1 MSDYVPVEYPKWVGG
16 QIVNTPEEEFALL
29 ASLAPAPEPEP
40 EPESDDADKRQRR
53 GRSA

>member
-16 QIVNTPEEEFALL
+16 QIVNTPEEESALL
-29 ASLAPAPEPEP
+29 ASLAPAPEPDA
-40 EPESDDADKRQRR
+40 DDADKPSRR

>member
-16 QIVNTPEEEFALL
+16 QIVNTPEEESALL
-29 ASLAPAPEPEP
+29 ASLAPAPEP